1 MSRILSP
8 EGGIRTPFG
17 DQESVGCDAERHMV
31 VKASPASSFIVTE
44 AKFLLEFLIV
54 ALDPPAHFGGCDE
67 RLEVGIGRQGRK
79 PVFGRCAFALRPF
92 DKQPFFRIGLRAP
105 VVAMRGPHSQAGE
118 PGMQSF
124 VDAFAPC
131 DVTPCVG
138 RQRFGELSGRLRLV
152 LLVAPHQ
159 GRRATLP
166 APCLGRERTGSW
178 RPKLRRRLN
187 AYDIS
192 QAHAGQRRSERRVD
206 PVTGVRQH
214 DALRHALG
222 ARGADLVEG
231 DLRFGLEHNVL
242 GNAGS
247 CPANRVGRPILG
259 KIEPKGDR
267 QACMLVGGRQR
278 DRDLTIVLLA
288 KLTAILPGDPHRMNA
303 LLGESRVVDNPGA
316 YLAALLDGRKDKGS
330 NPPQQILLR
339 PVGVGDKMVQR
350 LMRALD
356 AAGFDAGRYRLN
368 ALSIAGKNEP
378 RTVGAKWRPP
388 IRVPQGRRDMLNVR
402 RKSTL
407 ASLTTS
413 FSIHRPLRIRRESK
427 SSPQMFMTQ

>member
-17 DQESVGCDAERHMV
+17 DQEAVGCDAERHMV

-67 RLEVGIGRQGRK
+67 RLKVGIGRQGRK
-79 PVFGRCAFALRPF
+79 PVFGRCAFAQRPF
-92 DKQPFFRIGLRAP
+92 DEQPFFGIGLRAP

-159 GRRATLP
+159 GRWPTLT
-166 APCLGRERTGSW
+166 APCLGRERTGPR

-187 AYDIS
+187 ADDIS
-192 QAHAGQRRSERRVD
+192 QAHARQRRSERRVD

-214 DALRHALG
+214 DPLRYALG
-222 ARGADLVEG
+222 ACGADLVEG
-231 DLRFGLEHNVL
+231 DL
-242 GNAGS
+242 GS
-247 CPANRVGRPILG
+247 GAN
-259 KIEPKGDR
+259 
-267 QACMLVGGRQR
+267 VGGRAIRGLEVTADHLARTAFQ
-278 DRDLTIVLLA
+278 ISGPVL
-288 KLTAILPGDPHRMNA
+288 
-303 LLGESRVVDNPGA
+303 S
-316 YLAALLDGRKDKGS
+316 
-330 NPPQQILLR
+330 
-339 PVGVGDKMVQR
+339 
-350 LMRALD
+350 
-356 AAGFDAGRYRLN
+356 
-368 ALSIAGKNEP
+368 
-378 RTVGAKWRPP
+378 
-388 IRVPQGRRDMLNVR
+388 
-402 RKSTL
+402 
-407 ASLTTS
+407 
-413 FSIHRPLRIRRESK
+413 
-427 SSPQMFMTQ
+427 